1 MMRRVSMVLVL
12 SGVLLAAAVPRAD
25 VAPFPSWRIASNGV
39 RTKAVQAGS
48 AIYVGGSF
56 TKIGRGVPPFAA
68 LLDPVTLTHT
78 QTSGCARRGTAFVPG
93 PYVDYPGGLADGDGP
108 FVVPATAV
116 LARVGP
122 DCRFDR
128 RFHVDLPPGVSIA
141 DADDVV
147 ELGGRVYFNA
157 YVSDYP
163 QGRFDVYVVE
173 ADRTTGA
180 LTNAWFMGNGSGVR
194 IAGAAGG
201 HVIVAEFMGATG
213 FTLGWFDTA
222 TGLVQAKQ
230 SLPNEWSI
238 LHVGDTIVTRRSE
251 VLGVRLS
258 AFDAATLDP
267 LPQWPVVHSDNN
279 YFQTFASAGGR
290 LFIAEETLEVDG
302 VAMPRV
308 VAFDAVTGAR
318 ITGFTAPSW
327 LDGVNSAVSTLV
339 VSGGRL
345 LVFGD
350 FAPGAP
356 RDQAAAFDVTT
367 GALDPW
373 TWPLVGGPPT
383 PLAGRMYF
391 SQITGTDR
399 VARQYLA
406 ALDAASGAVL
416 PWSATPPPPSAVTA
430 VTLDPANGWLYAAW
444 NRAVRRFGT
453 GATSAQDATWG
464 MDMDAGEASAMVLS
478 QGALYTTGDFAA
490 VRERFAAT
498 TLPREGAAAIA
509 AAGGVTAWRP
519 MIEGSCLWTPR
530 PPVFIPCVSQIVAA
544 AGRIVA
550 QGAVRRLQPV
560 GDPLR
565 TLAAFDA
572 TTGGLDGF
580 LPPVAVSVAGIASDG
595 PGLYVV
601 AATPSP
607 ALVRVAGAGPALVS
621 PVSRLTGL
629 ALHRGR
635 VYADVE
641 RDIASGLPTANPK
654 TWQVPVAVSDGIFD
668 IIALHHDI
676 APIAPRPPEN
686 LSAATRGARVTLNWA
701 AGTGDLAPF
710 TPAPPGGTAAMTHIV
725 TASLTPGGPAVATI
739 DTTSPDTTWSVDAPP
754 GNYWL
759 RVAARNQFGTSAP
772 SNEVMVQVSPS
783 APGPPTAARVV
794 VSGHSVHLEW
804 QAPVGGWPATS
815 YLLDAGTA
823 PGLANLGT
831 LPVNG
836 TTFDAVVPPGRY
848 YVRIRSVNAYGA
860 SWPGDEV
867 ILDVQ

>member
-1 MMRRVSMVLVL
+1 MRRVSMVLVL

-25 VAPFPSWRIASNGV
+25 VAPFPSWQVTFNGRAATAHANGV
-39 RTKAVQAGS
+39 
-48 AIYVGGSF
+48 IYFGGDF
-56 TKIGRGVPPFAA
+56 TKVGRGLAPFSAR
-68 LLDPVTLTHT
+68 LDPATLATT
-78 QTSGCARRGTAFVPG
+78 RLSGCARRDGTLVDG
-93 PYVDYPGGLADGDGP
+93 PYVDFPGGLSDGDGP
-108 FVVPATAV
+108 YDVPAGTKLV
-116 LARVGP
+116 RIGP

-128 RFHVDLPPGVSIA
+128 RFRVELPEGVSIA

-157 YVSDYP
+157 YISDYP
-163 QGRFDVYVVE
+163 QGRFDVYIVE

-180 LTNAWFMGNGSGVR
+180 LTSAWFMGNGSGVR

-356 RDQAAAFDVTT
+356 RDMAVALDAAT
-367 GALDPW
+367 GGLDPW
-373 TWPLVGGPPT
+373 TWT
-383 PLAGRMYF
+383 Y
-391 SQITGTDR
+391 
-399 VARQYLA
+399 A
-406 ALDAASGAVL
+406 ALPASVVAGQVYFPTIAADNRVHREYLVAFDERSGTML
-416 PWSATPPPPSAVTA
+416 PWTPSPVPTTA
-430 VTLDPANGWLYAAW
+430 VTGLAIDPASPTLYVGRTDAL
-444 NRAVRRFGT
+444 RRYDLVSGVEDPSWGLDLQGG
-453 GATSAQDATWG
+453 GAYTIAFLQNT
-464 MDMDAGEASAMVLS
+464 V
-478 QGALYTTGDFAA
+478 YTTGYLQAA
-490 VRERFAAT
+490 SQRGAAT
-498 TLPREGAAAIA
+498 FLPREGAAAVTTS
-509 AAGGVTAWRP
+509 GTLTAWRP
-519 MIEGSCLWTPR
+519 MLRAVCSVTRGA
-530 PPVFIPCVSQIVAA
+530 VQYPCVSQ
-544 AGRIVA
+544 
-550 QGAVRRLQPV
+550 
-560 GDPLR
+560 
-565 TLAAFDA
+565 LAAFDSHLIA
-572 TTGGLDGF
+572 VGSVQRLQAPTEVPRSLMAIDPVSGAVDPF
-580 LPPVAVSVAGIASDG
+580 LPLVTTPVPVVAVDGASLFAVASLPEWKVLTVD
-595 PGLYVV
+595 
-601 AATPSP
+601 T
-607 ALVRVAGAGPALVS
+607 AGAARSLVS
-621 PVSRLTGL
+621 LSGRSGLGVHNGRL
-629 ALHRGR
+629 
-635 VYADVE
+635 YAEVE
-641 RDIASGLPTANPK
+641 RDLATGSPTGNPTDFRSVSTMGSGVGSPAG
-654 TWQVPVAVSDGIFD
+654 WHV
-668 IIALHHDI
+668 DI

-754 GNYWL
+754 GHYWL

-772 SNEVMVQVSPS
+772 SSEVMVRVSPS

-794 VSGHSVHLEW
+794 VSGNSVHLEW

-815 YLLDAGTA
+815 YLLEAGTA
-823 PGLANLGT
+823 PGLSNVGA
-831 LPVNG
+831 LPVSG

-848 YVRIRSVNAYGA
+848 YVRVRAVNAYGA
-860 SWPGDEV
+860 SVPGDEV
-867 ILDVQ
+867 ILDVP